1 MIDWKQRFLRSE
13 WGIGYIVILLTTMTA
28 YFAIKPSYIDP
39 YYDEELLAKYVYMS
53 NALQEISIDQEWY
66 VFLGAKFGP
75 IRIPEPQWDRV
86 YPLIRA
92 HYLSSTEA
100 IVELLEKEKNQELEP
115 TEVNWLREFRELN
128 HFPEQSEILVPR
140 YFSFTHYFMWVAGML
155 FGASFLFRGSLLVIK
170 WITHGLK
177 N

>member
-53 NALQEISIDQEWY
+53 NELQEISIDQEWY

-75 IRIPEPQWDRV
+75 IRIPEPQ
-86 YPLIRA
+86 
-92 HYLSSTEA
+92 
-100 IVELLEKEKNQELEP
+100 
-115 TEVNWLREFRELN
+115 
-128 HFPEQSEILVPR
+128 
-140 YFSFTHYFMWVAGML
+140 
-155 FGASFLFRGSLLVIK
+155 
-170 WITHGLK
+170 
-177 N
+177 